1 MSAPSYIRLS
11 QRELVHGSPL
21 TVGRSATDGRAFAP
35 SRDPRAALEQTMS
48 RAFARE
54 SVFVSFSGG
63 RDSSAVLALAVDFA
77 RRHGRPDPVPVILRY
92 PGHPAADETD
102 WQTMVLRH
110 LGLTGEIV
118 HERRTPQTYLDDE
131 AKRSLRERGLLWP
144 AALHL
149 DHVVF
154 ETARGGTLLTGEG
167 GDEVLGPRRITPVTL
182 LLRERRR
189 PSRALIRWAVRS
201 LEPRGAALRRELRE
215 LNGTPMS
222 EWVDA
227 TALRDI
233 AAQNLVSR
241 GPMHW
246 GDETRRMIS
255 GTIPTILTHNLAV
268 LCEGFDID
276 AQHPLL
282 DPRFLLAWAA
292 SGGRWGFAGRTD
304 AMRRLFSDL
313 LPEPVL
319 ARSTK
324 AHFGSSRWGE
334 AEREFAREWDGT
346 GLPEQINPER
356 IRAHWLSEQPSGT
369 SALALHAAWLH
380 SVRVSEESGAR

>member
-1 MSAPSYIRLS
+1 MSAPSYVRLS

-21 TVGRSATDGRAFAP
+21 TSGLSATGGGSMASFQ
-35 SRDPRAALEQTMS
+35 DPRAALERATS
-48 RAFARE
+48 SAFARE
-54 SVFVSFSGG
+54 KVFVSFSGG

-77 RRHGRPDPVPVILRY
+77 RRNGRPDPVPVILRY
-92 PGHPAADETD
+92 PGHADADETD

-110 LGLTGEIV
+110 LGLTGEVV
-118 HERRTPQTYLDDE
+118 HERRAPQTYLDEE

-149 DHVVF
+149 DHAVF

-189 PSRALIRWAVRS
+189 PSRALMRWALRS
-201 LEPRGAALRRELRE
+201 LEPRPAAMRRALRE
-215 LNGTPMS
+215 LSGTPMS
-222 EWVDA
+222 EWVDDGTLHDMA
-227 TALRDI
+227 AERLRG
-233 AAQNLVSR
+233 R
-241 GPMHW
+241 EPMHW
-246 GDETRRMIS
+246 GDGTRMIIS
-255 GTIPTILTHNLAV
+255 GTIPTVLAHNLAV
-268 LCEGFDID
+268 LCGGFEVD

-282 DPRFLLAWAA
+282 DPGFLHAWAE

-324 AHFGSSRWGE
+324 AHFGSSRWGD
-334 AEREFAREWDGT
+334 AERAFARQWDGT
-346 GLPEQINPER
+346 GLPEQIDPER
-356 IRAHWLSEQPSGT
+356 IRAHWLSERPSGT

-380 SVRVSEESGAR
+380 SVRDSEEGGAR